1 VDDPDDNI
9 NKKIEYKDE
18 ELSPDDLA
26 LVNTM
31 RDQLKIYNNLLKHT
45 YIDIPSY
52 TASTFTRII
61 KHGKY
66 AGRKQVISL
75 GPDNKFVTRVFNG
88 GLAANWKRGGRFY
101 RGWWQQIDKE
111 DRTRIYIND
120 KPTLEVDFKA
130 FHPNLLSNELGVR
143 LSDDPYD
150 LGVLILPDVVTTKE
164 QQRAYVKLL
173 VLMGINADSDK
184 KAFQAFRNDDRQD
197 KVANSLTDIQLG
209 TLLDAFI
216 DKHPQF
222 NGILNTG
229 QALRLMNIDS
239 QIANLVIDHFTQKDI
254 PVLCIHDSFIIQY
267 DKEPELRRILDQAT
281 HQVTNY
287 TINHDIKNDRNNH
300 YGKVSG
306 NIKGYEEPVVVEY
319 HTPIHIDLTSQYL
332 DRKAKFTKWL
342 ELSEY
347 KQGE

>member
-1 VDDPDDNI
+1 
-9 NKKIEYKDE
+9 
-18 ELSPDDLA
+18 
-26 LVNTM
+26 
-31 RDQLKIYNNLLKHT
+31 
-45 YIDIPSY
+45 
-52 TASTFTRII
+52 
-61 KHGKY
+61 
-66 AGRKQVISL
+66 
-75 GPDNKFVTRVFNG
+75 
-88 GLAANWKRGGRFY
+88 
-101 RGWWQQIDKE
+101 
-111 DRTRIYIND
+111 
-120 KPTLEVDFKA
+120 
-130 FHPNLLSNELGVR
+130 
-143 LSDDPYD
+143 
-150 LGVLILPDVVTTKE
+150 
-164 QQRAYVKLL
+164 
-173 VLMGINADSDK
+173 MGINADSDK
-184 KAFQAFRNDDRQD
+184 KAFQAFRNDDRND

-209 TLLDAFI
+209 TLLGAFI
-216 DKHPQF
+216 DKQPQF

-239 QIANLVIDHFTQKDI
+239 QIANLVIDHFTQRDI

-287 TINHDIKNDRNNH
+287 IINHDIKNDRNNH

-319 HTPIHIDLTSQYL
+319 HTPIHIGPTSQYL